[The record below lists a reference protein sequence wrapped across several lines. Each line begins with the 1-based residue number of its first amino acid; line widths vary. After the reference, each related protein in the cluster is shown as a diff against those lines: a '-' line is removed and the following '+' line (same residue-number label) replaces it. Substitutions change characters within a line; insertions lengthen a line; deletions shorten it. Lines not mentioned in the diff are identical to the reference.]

1 MLEKKMSVSIMND
14 ETFFRQK
21 ILIVDDELIVR
32 QILKKR
38 LSDLGYQ
45 VIMAKNGNEAINF
58 FLLKN
63 RT

>member
-1 MLEKKMSVSIMND
+1 MVEKENISVSIINAKN
-14 ETFFRQK
+14 FYRQK

-45 VIMAKNGNEAINF
+45 VIVAKNGNEAIDF
-58 FLLKN
+58 FF
-63 RT
+63 